1 MPTQSAPHAAY
12 PYQLPMTREIAHHR
26 HDRPYATLILSGA
39 YEEAGDSGRWRVE
52 AGDVLLH
59 GAFSAHRD
67 GLARRPSMVL
77 DLPLPFSAEFGPCC
91 GRVRDPDAI
100 VAAAANDRAEAADLL
115 IEMMTEDAAAQGD
128 APDLLARALT
138 HDGAAGIA
146 DWASEAGLTRE
157 TLTRQFS
164 RLYGLPP
171 ARYRAEARARALPGR
186 GARPRGLAANCRRG
200 RPPGGH
206 RGAGGVR
213 RSAAH
218 ESRRQSP
225 HRIYAGAMA
234 ALAQRRVT

>member
-1 MPTQSAPHAAY
+1 MPTQPAPHAAY

-52 AGDVLLH
+52 AGDVLIH

-171 ARYRAEARARALPGR
+171 ARYRAEARARAAWRQIVGAEDRLADIAAQAGFADQPHMNRGVKALTGYTPGQW
-186 GARPRGLAANCRRG
+186 RRW
-200 RPPGGH
+200 RSEASH
-206 RGAGGVR
+206 RFK
-213 RSAAH
+213 
-218 ESRRQSP
+218 
-225 HRIYAGAMA
+225 
-234 ALAQRRVT
+234 T

>member
-1 MPTQSAPHAAY
+1 MLTQSAPHAAY

-52 AGDVLLH
+52 AGDVLIH

-138 HDGAAGIA
+138 HDGAAKAAERRRSKSADASDGRTGRRRRSRWCAATQTAARCATNGNAHRIA
-146 DWASEAGLTRE
+146 PNPPTGAG
-157 TLTRQFS
+157 
-164 RLYGLPP
+164 
-171 ARYRAEARARALPGR
+171 AEA
-186 GARPRGLAANCRRG
+186 AAG
-200 RPPGGH
+200 
-206 RGAGGVR
+206 
-213 RSAAH
+213 
-218 ESRRQSP
+218 
-225 HRIYAGAMA
+225 
-234 ALAQRRVT
+234 